1 MKEDMKVSFL
11 TNEASQ
17 VLAIADACFNSIK
30 IPTCHT
36 DFKEFLKF
44 MDISVSHGKH
54 TFGRM

>member
-1 MKEDMKVSFL
+1 MKVVFL
-11 TNEASQ
+11 PNEASQ

-44 MDISVSHGKH
+44 MDLSVSHGKH